1 MTTITYSDQNN
12 VSTADQVTQLPDSD
26 PYEQLV
32 NIWLKSSRSQRR
44 DTKIAY
50 AKCLMD
56 FASSVGHKPLDSI
69 SRKDVVSFRDQLL
82 KQGNSAVTA
91 NSKIGILRM
100 FFRGGQDYELIS
112 NNPAADIH
120 YKVVH
125 ERKSRVAFSVDDLS
139 NIFHCG
145 IYTKKYR
152 PVSGGKEAAYWLPLL
167 ALYTGAR
174 VEELAQL
181 LVSDIKEID
190 GLGHIINISDDAPHA
205 HLKNANSRRR
215 VPVHGVLIACGF
227 LDYVAKQAQSGM
239 LFPDLKPNHRGKY
252 GGYFSYFFSTYLRK
266 KIGIT
271 DERKVFHSFRHTFK
285 DCCRQVGIE
294 EAVHDALTGH
304 SKPSASRGYGN
315 EQYPLDPLFEAIA
328 RYDVADLD
336 LSHLYVRPVSNRLLR
351 SEVRPVSAFY
361 GLVIAFSATKNKR
374 LKDAFVLVLF
384 DGRDAGIAIQTK
396 QLLYGYLPDDKLLLA
411 TAWISIHQEEL
422 LANWQTGRTTG
433 EYFKIDPLR

>member
-1 MTTITYSDQNN
+1 MDAITYSDQDGGC
-12 VSTADQVTQLPDSD
+12 TADLASPPPDSN
-26 PYEQLV
+26 PYEHLV
-32 NIWLKSSRSQRR
+32 SIWLKSSRSKRN

-56 FASSVGHKPLDSI
+56 FASSVGHKPLDTI
-69 SRKDVVSFRDQLL
+69 SRKDVVGFRDQLL
-82 KQGNSAVTA
+82 KQGNSPVTA
-91 NSKIGILRM
+91 NSKVGILRM
-100 FFRGGQDYELIS
+100 FFRGGQDYELLS

-120 YKVVH
+120 YKVIH
-125 ERKSRVAFSVDDLS
+125 ERKSRVVFSVDDL
-139 NIFHCG
+139 NQIFHSG
-145 IYTKKYR
+145 IYTKQYR
-152 PVSGGKEAAYWLPLL
+152 PVSGGKDAAYWLPLL
-167 ALYTGAR
+167 ALFTGAR

-190 GLGHIINISDDAPHA
+190 GLGHILNISDEAAHA
-205 HLKNANSRRR
+205 HLKNTNSRRR
-215 VPVHGVLIACGF
+215 IPVHGILIACGF
-227 LDYVAKQAQSGM
+227 MDYVAKQAKSGM

-285 DCCRQVGIE
+285 DVCRQVGIE

-304 SKPSASRGYGN
+304 SRPSASRGYGN
-315 EQYPLDPLFEAIA
+315 DQYPIEPLFEAIA
-328 RYDVADLD
+328 QYEIQGLD

-351 SEVRPVSAFY
+351 SEIKPISAFF
-361 GLVIAFSATKNKR
+361 GLVIAFAATKNKR
-374 LKDAFVLVLF
+374 NKQPYVMVLF
-384 DGRDAGIAIQTK
+384 EGRDAGLAIQNK

-422 LANWQTGRTTG
+422 LANWQTGRVTG